1 MIVMTGMVG
10 SLITEVSSMPH
21 ACRWEVAPLVFLTCA
36 IALLLPGSAD
46 TAPAAPGP
54 TEGTIASVEAGA
66 VTVTTR
72 GGTQVRVLVTP
83 DTTIIQRK
91 PVTLENIKPNDFI
104 GVTAR
109 RETDGSLTAIS
120 INIFPPEFKDR
131 VRQAQFVMETGNIM
145 TNATVFQNVRRV
157 EGRTLYLKLGD
168 GSVII
173 AVPKDAAVLRLTLAK
188 ASDLRPGMAVL
199 VRGTQGPDG
208 NLTATTITLD
218 AR

>member
-1 MIVMTGMVG
+1 VRNRGRIVA
-10 SLITEVSSMPH
+10 LL
-21 ACRWEVAPLVFLTCA
+21 AA
-36 IALLLPGSAD
+36 IAMGLLLPRGGSG
-46 TAPAAPGP
+46 APAPSGP
-54 TEGTIASVEAGA
+54 TEGTIASVETGA

-72 GGTQVRVLVTP
+72 TGAQVRVLITS

-91 PVTLENIKPNDFI
+91 PVALENIKPNDFV

-120 INIFPPEFKDR
+120 INIFPTEIRDR

-173 AVPKDAAVLRLTLAK
+173 AVPKDATVVRLTLAK
-188 ASDLRPGMAVL
+188 ASDLRPGMTVV
-199 VRGTQGPDG
+199 VRGTAGADG
-208 NLTATTITLD
+208 TLAATTITVD
-218 AR
+218 VR

>member
-1 MIVMTGMVG
+1 
-10 SLITEVSSMPH
+10 
-21 ACRWEVAPLVFLTCA
+21 
-36 IALLLPGSAD
+36 
-46 TAPAAPGP
+46 
-54 TEGTIASVEAGA
+54 

-72 GGTQVRVLVTP
+72 TGAQVRVLITS

-91 PVTLENIKPNDFI
+91 PVALENIKPNDFV

-120 INIFPPEFKDR
+120 INIFPTEIRDR

-173 AVPKDAAVLRLTLAK
+173 AVPKDATVVRLTLAK
-188 ASDLRPGMAVL
+188 ASDLRPGMTVV
-199 VRGTQGPDG
+199 VRGTAGADG
-208 NLTATTITLD
+208 TLAATTITVD
-218 AR
+218 VR